1 MILVCD
7 SEQAEGAT
15 AVASLPRTTPR
26 NLLEAISRYREILT
40 SVTQRA
46 AQEDAPEGANF
57 LGLNLTNY
65 YTKRRG
71 ELPFT
76 YAGVSRLVERYGSDQ
91 ERTDLQAFF
100 QIRDG
105 LYSWLQ
111 NSPIPL
117 VRFRRLLGLQHYRD
131 LSRRG
136 QHPDTWRLDDLEKIG
151 RFLAQVGW
159 YERY

>member
-1 MILVCD
+1 MILVRE
-7 SEQAEGAT
+7 SEQAEGA
-15 AVASLPRTTPR
+15 AASASLPRTNPR
-26 NLLEAISRYREILT
+26 SLLQVVSRYREILT

-46 AQEDAPEGANF
+46 AQEDAPTVASF
-57 LGLNLTNY
+57 LGLSLTNY

-76 YAGVSRLVERYGSDQ
+76 YADVTRLTHRYGTEQ
-91 ERTDLQAFF
+91 ERADLQRFF
-100 QIRDG
+100 QARDG

-131 LSRRG
+131 FSRRG

-151 RFLAQVGW
+151 QFLAQVGQV
-159 YERY
+159 

>member
-1 MILVCD
+1 MILVCQ
-7 SEQAEGAT
+7 SEQAEGA
-15 AVASLPRTTPR
+15 AALASLPRTTPR
-26 NLLEAISRYREILT
+26 NLLEAVSRYREILT

-46 AQEDAPEGANF
+46 AQEDAPTVASY
-57 LGLNLTNY
+57 LGLSLTNY

-76 YAGVSRLVERYGSDQ
+76 YGDVSRLVERYGNEQD
-91 ERTDLQAFF
+91 RADLQTFF
-100 QIRDG
+100 KARDG

-131 LSRRG
+131 LAHRG
-136 QHPDTWRLDDLEKIG
+136 EHPDTWRLADLEKIG
-151 RFLAQVGW
+151 HFLAQVGQV
-159 YERY
+159 